1 MRQLSGLDTGF
12 LSAETRTTFLH
23 ISSLIVLDTERPDGS
38 RVTVPE
44 LRAVLEQRMHEIPLS
59 RRRLVEVPLQLDNPY
74 WINDADFDPSFH
86 IRHLAVPAPGGEREL
101 AELVSHLAAT
111 PLDRNHPLWEAYFIE
126 GLAGGDLAILT
137 KVHHASVDGVGGIEL
152 LATLLDPVPE
162 PRAAAPDDWES
173 EAEPAAAVLLGR
185 AFQRMLER
193 PRRLVRF
200 QRNVFE
206 SFARTNPRA
215 VPFFPLLPLLGN
227 LGTAGI
233 ALFSNLLQPPRTSR
247 PEAPSLEDPSARIP
261 RTVFNGMISSG
272 RRFAYGSVSLDDVK
286 RIGKAHD
293 GATVNDVVLAIVAET
308 LRPWLLARGELPA
321 EPLVAMVPVSVR
333 TADETGA
340 MGNQVTMVVSP
351 IHTHLEDPGER
362 VRAIHG
368 TMQRIKEQQ
377 AAVPDELLQDFAEF
391 ATPALAALA
400 ARGAAAMHVVDRIEP
415 LANLTISNVPGPQFP
430 LYSGGARVRGL
441 WPCSALADGM
451 GLNVTVVSYDGDV
464 CFGVLGCREQ
474 LPDAWELVDE
484 LPRAMERLLGGGR
497 GR

>member
-23 ISSLIVLDTERPDGS
+23 ISSLMVLDSERPDGS

-44 LRAVLEQRMHEIPLS
+44 LRAVLEERMHEIPLS
-59 RRRLVEVPLQLDNPY
+59 RRRLVEVPFQLDNPY
-74 WINDADFDPSFH
+74 WIDDADFDPSFH
-86 IRHLAVPAPGGEREL
+86 IRHLAVPSPGDEKEL
-101 AELVSHLAAT
+101 AELVAYLAST
-111 PLDRNHPLWEAYFIE
+111 PLDRNRPLWETYFIE

-152 LATLLDPVPE
+152 LATLLDLE
-162 PRAAAPDDWES
+162 PHPREAAPDEWEG
-173 EAEPAAAVLLGR
+173 EPEPSPGDLLVR
-185 AFQRMLER
+185 AFQRALAR
-193 PRRLVRF
+193 PRRLMRF

-233 ALFSNLLQPPRTSR
+233 ALFSNLLQPPPSTQ
-247 PEAPSLEDPSARIP
+247 PEATSLHDPARIP

-286 RIGKAHD
+286 RIGKEH
-293 GATVNDVVLAIVAET
+293 GATVNDVVLAIVADT
-308 LRPWLLARGELPA
+308 LRPWFLARGELPD
-321 EPLVAMVPVSVR
+321 EPLTAMVPISIR
-333 TADETGA
+333 SEDADGN

-351 IHTHLEDPGER
+351 IHTHIDDPGER
-362 VRAIHG
+362 VRAIHD
-368 TMQRIKEQQ
+368 TMQAVKAEQ
-377 AAVPDELLQDFAEF
+377 ATVPDELLQDFAEF
-391 ATPALAALA
+391 ASPALAALA
-400 ARGAAAMHVVDRIEP
+400 ARGAAAVHIVDRIEP

-430 LYSGGARVRGL
+430 LYAGGAKVKGL

-464 CFGVLGCREQ
+464 CFGVLGCRKQ

-484 LPRAMERLLGGGR
+484 LPRAVERLLAT
-497 GR
+497 

>member
-23 ISSLIVLDTERPDGS
+23 ISSLIVLDTERSDGS

-44 LRAVLEQRMHEIPLS
+44 LRAVLEERMHEIPLS
-59 RRRLVEVPLQLDNPY
+59 RRRLVEVPFQLDNPY
-74 WINDADFDPSFH
+74 WIDDADFDSSFH
-86 IRHLAVPAPGGEREL
+86 IRHLAVPSPGDEREL
-101 AELVSHLAAT
+101 AELVAHLAST
-111 PLDRNHPLWEAYFIE
+111 PLDRNRPLWETYFIE
-126 GLAGGDLAILT
+126 GLEGGDLAILT

-152 LATLLDPVPE
+152 LATLLDLVPE
-162 PRAAAPDDWES
+162 PRDAAPDDWEG
-173 EAEPAAAVLLGR
+173 EAEPSPTVLLTR

-206 SFARTNPRA
+206 SFAQTNPRA

-233 ALFSNLLQPPRTSR
+233 ALFSNLLQPPPSTL
-247 PEAPSLEDPSARIP
+247 PEARSLHGPDAKIP

-286 RIGKAHD
+286 RIGKSHA

-308 LRPWLLARGELPA
+308 LRPWLQSRGELPD
-321 EPLVAMVPVSVR
+321 EPLVAMVPISIR
-333 TADETGA
+333 SEGADGE
-340 MGNQVTMVVSP
+340 MGNQVSMVVSP
-351 IHTHLEDPGER
+351 IHTHIEDPGER
-362 VRAIHG
+362 VRAIHE
-368 TMQRIKEQQ
+368 TMRVVKQEQ
-377 AAVPDELLQDFAEF
+377 ATVPDDLLQDFAEF

-400 ARGAAAMHVVDRIEP
+400 ARGAAAMHLVDRIEP

-430 LYSGGARVRGL
+430 LYAGGARVKGL

-464 CFGVLGCREQ
+464 CFGILGCRKQ

-484 LPRAMERLLGGGR
+484 IPRAVDRLLAAGG
-497 GR
+497 